1 MEEELVVRGV
11 LGLDELRRPRLISWY
26 GLRNMSVVARARSAP
41 VPIAADVVPV
51 MGSHRRFRMTI
62 GFGEWLNC

>member
-1 MEEELVVRGV
+1 MEGELVDREV
-11 LGLDELRRPRLISWY
+11 LGLDEPRRPRLISWY
-26 GLRNMSVVARARSAP
+26 GLRSMSVVARARSAP

-62 GFGEWLNC
+62 GFGEWLHC